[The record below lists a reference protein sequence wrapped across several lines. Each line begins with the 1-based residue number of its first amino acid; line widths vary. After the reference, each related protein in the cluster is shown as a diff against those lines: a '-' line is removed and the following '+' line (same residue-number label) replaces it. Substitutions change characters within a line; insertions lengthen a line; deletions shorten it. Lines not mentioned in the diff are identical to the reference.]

1 MTSPTENNH
10 DAGTTGSESD
20 ARSAGDVAF
29 LTLDADW
36 HFTSLNAAAAT
47 LLGRPRDSL
56 IGKVAW
62 DEFPQFVGGAS
73 YREYHRAFAQRC
85 AVLFEEFYPPD
96 RWLEVHA
103 YPIGATLG
111 VYFSDV
117 TARKNAAL
125 ELTRVNRALQLISRC
140 NEALIRATH
149 ERTLL
154 DRICRIAVE
163 TGGYRAAWV
172 AYRGGDEHAPLS
184 IQTFAAPDTDR
195 AWPEQLDLGW
205 SADGPQGQGPAAQAF
220 RSGELVLVGDIAADA
235 SLAPLQHSAPK
246 PGFAGAVYLPL
257 RHEAETFGVLAL
269 HASEALCATHDEL
282 KLLRELAANL
292 AFGIGNIRSRT
303 HQRQLEATVLKVAA
317 SVSAHT
323 GEKFFEQLA
332 RNMAEAVG
340 AYGAFVSRL
349 LPEKPGMARTVI
361 GVVAG
366 TTVDNFDYTI
376 AHAPCGRVLGQKQC
390 VIEDAVGE
398 QFPESA
404 AAAMGARAYGG
415 FRLDDAEGRPLGLL
429 FVLFQH
435 PVRNTELIT
444 STLQIF
450 AARAGS
456 ELERQETDARV
467 REQAALLDKARDAIV
482 VRSLEHRI
490 LFWNKGAERLYGW
503 TAEEALGRTAE
514 DLLGDDPQA
523 LREAQ
528 PPVRADGDWDGEVGR
543 RTKHGAR
550 LTVETRWTL
559 ISDDA
564 GLPRAILSIDTD
576 ITRRKQVE
584 QEIQRLA
591 LHDALTGLPNR
602 VLMLDRLRHAVA
614 SAARGQRTGALLL
627 IDLDDFKAVND
638 TLGHDRGDLL
648 LQRAASR
655 LQCCVDD
662 SDTVARLGG
671 DEFVVILENLSPDL
685 DKAALRTEHVAAD
698 ILSAMTQ
705 PFLLDDGESFIS
717 CSIGAALF
725 SHQASAPGD
734 LLKHADMAM
743 YRAKAAGRNTLRFF
757 DPAMQTAVLARSAL
771 ETDLRHALRNEQF
784 ALHFQPQVE
793 ENGSI
798 SGAEALL
805 RWQHPTRGYLSPAI
819 FIPLAEETGVIVALG
834 QWVLDTACAQM
845 ALWAQQ
851 PATAELC
858 MSVNVSARQLHHPG
872 FVTGVTAALERA
884 QADPHKLKIELTE
897 SLLVENVET
906 TITKMTA
913 LRQLGVRF
921 SLDDFG
927 TGYSS
932 LAYLKRLPLDQ
943 LKIDQSFVRDI
954 LTDPN
959 DAAIARAVLAL
970 GKNLG
975 LSVIAEGVETEEQ
988 RQLLAECGC
997 RAYQGYL
1004 FSPAISASEFDSFVA
1019 AHALQRAARG
1029 A

>member
-1 MTSPTENNH
+1 MTSATENKH
-10 DAGTTGSESD
+10 DATTPGSEAESLC
-20 ARSAGDVAF
+20 ASDVAF

-36 HFTSLNAAAAT
+36 HFTSLNAAAET
-47 LLGRPRDSL
+47 LLGRSRDSL
-56 IGKVAW
+56 LGRVAW
-62 DEFPQFVGGAS
+62 DEFPQFVGGPS
-73 YREYHRAFAQRC
+73 YREYHRALAQRC

-103 YPIGATLG
+103 YPIGETLG

-117 TARKNAAL
+117 TMRKNAAL
-125 ELTRVNRALQLISRC
+125 ELVRVNRALQLISRC

-154 DRICRIAVE
+154 DRICQIAVE
-163 TGGYRAAWV
+163 TGGYRTAWV
-172 AYRGGDEHAPLS
+172 AYRGDDENKSLS
-184 IQTFAAPDTDR
+184 IQTFATPDADR
-195 AWPEQLDLGW
+195 AFLEQLDLSW
-205 SADGPQGQGPAAQAF
+205 SAERPQGQGPAGQAF
-220 RSGELVLVGDIAADA
+220 RSGEPVVVDEISADA
-235 SLAPLQHSAPK
+235 ASASLQHSARQRD
-246 PGFAGAVYLPL
+246 FAGAVYLPL
-257 RHEAETFGVLAL
+257 QHGSDTFGVLAL
-269 HASEALCATHDEL
+269 YSAERFSATHDEL
-282 KLLRELAANL
+282 KLLRELADNL
-292 AFGIGNIRSRT
+292 AFGIGNIRGRT

-361 GVVAG
+361 GVAAG
-366 TTVDNFDYTI
+366 ATVDNFDYTI
-376 AHAPCGRVLGQKQC
+376 AHAPCGMVLAQKQC

-398 QFPESA
+398 RFPESA
-404 AAAMGARAYGG
+404 AAALGARAYGG
-415 FRLDDAEGRPLGLL
+415 FRLDDADGRPLGLL

-435 PVRNTELIT
+435 AVRNTELIT

-503 TAEEALGRTAE
+503 TAEDALGRTAQ
-514 DLLGDDPQA
+514 DLLGDNPQA
-523 LREAQ
+523 LQEAY
-528 PPVRADGDWDGEVGR
+528 PPVLADGDWSGEISR
-543 RTKHGAR
+543 RTKHGAN

-576 ITRRKQVE
+576 ITRRKQIE

-602 VLMLDRLRHAVA
+602 VLMLDRLKHAVA
-614 SAARGQRTGALLL
+614 GSAHGQRSGALLL
-627 IDLDDFKAVND
+627 IDLDNFKAVND

-655 LQCCVDD
+655 LQVCVDD
-662 SDTVARLGG
+662 GDTVARLGG
-671 DEFVVILENLSPDL
+671 DEFVVILENLSPDP
-685 DKAALRTEHVAAD
+685 DQAALRTEAVAAD

-725 SHQASAPGD
+725 SRQASAPGD

-757 DPAMQTAVLARSAL
+757 DPDMQTSVLARSAL
-771 ETDLRHALRNEQF
+771 EADLRHAVRNKQF
-784 ALHFQPQVE
+784 DLHFQPQVDE
-793 ENGSI
+793 DGSI

-805 RWQHPTRGYLSPAI
+805 RWQHPTRGYVSPAI
-819 FIPLAEETGVIVALG
+819 FVPLAEESGVIVALG
-834 QWVLDTACAQM
+834 EWVLDTACAQM
-845 ALWAQQ
+845 AQWARQA
-851 PATAELC
+851 ATADLC
-858 MSVNVSARQLHHPG
+858 MSVNVSARQLQHPG
-872 FVTGVTAALERA
+872 FVKGVTAALQRA

-959 DAAIARAVLAL
+959 DAAIARTVLAL

-975 LSVIAEGVETEEQ
+975 LSVIAEGVETEQQ

-997 RAYQGYL
+997 SAYQGYL
-1004 FSPAISASEFDSFVA
+1004 FSPAISASEFDNFVA
-1019 AHALQRAARG
+1019 AHARQRAQRG